1 MGQHFFDASKE
12 LVQFICYLKGNALEI
27 EGNVLSVSSEIFTI
41 SNDLVQKAEILKTI
55 PVFSFDLYK

>member
-1 MGQHFFDASKE
+1 MPAKNLCNSFAQV
-12 LVQFICYLKGNALEI
+12 LPKGNALEI
-27 EGNVLSVSSEIFTI
+27 EGNVLNVSSEIFTI

>member
-27 EGNVLSVSSEIFTI
+27 EGNVLNVSSEI
-41 SNDLVQKAEILKTI
+41 SNDLVQKSEILKTI